1 YHVIDKIAYAS
12 GISYSP
18 ELSANIRPES
28 ETICEDYV
36 KNNPQA
42 KAYKMKGWPH
52 YEVLCDII

>member
-1 YHVIDKIAYAS
+1 YHVIDKITHTS

-18 ELSANIRPES
+18 ELGANIGPES
-28 ETICEDYV
+28 ETIWEDYV

-52 YEVLCDII
+52 YEAL